1 MQVQVLLVGKLVVV
15 PGVHPLVEQVHL
27 DVRGGLRCIFVD
39 GAACTLVPWCICFD
53 LALGARSSKHLTA
66 ANPRGLVRLCEGYDH
81 VEVKG
86 YLQEGASDDFRVA
99 LDGHVAG
106 QAVGAGEGNRFDSD
120 GVVILDVGDV
130 LTMGLIFAAESTR
143 PHMNLLTHP

>member
-81 VEVKG
+81 VRSKVT
-86 YLQEGASDDFRVA
+86 SRRVQAMISA
-99 LDGHVAG
+99 LRWMDMS
-106 QAVGAGEGNRFDSD
+106 QARLWAPARAID
-120 GVVILDVGDV
+120 
-130 LTMGLIFAAESTR
+130 LTLMEWLYSTLV
-143 PHMNLLTHP
+143 MS